1 MFSTLRGRQAWTPE
15 YLRREIPPLIEL
27 FERLAMR
34 ERDGIVRNSDAMLSP
49 DELFPEGG
57 QPSAIRLA
65 RCGWR
70 YTGWHIEAVLG
81 SQDADFL
88 AYLKL
93 LKALVGDDPD
103 NILRGIDPDEIDLA
117 DLYLAFCWVFHQ

>member
-57 QPSAIRLA
+57 EPSAVRLA

-70 YTGWHIEAVLG
+70 FTGWHIESVLNG
-81 SQDADFL
+81 THDADFP
-88 AYLKL
+88 
-93 LKALVGDDPD
+93 DDPD
-103 NILRGIDPDEIDLA
+103 LR
-117 DLYLAFCWVFHQ
+117 LAFCKGFPFVDPTLDPRKPIGETVQ